1 MKRLFSILLL
11 LPALAFGQANV
22 IRNLQLQG
30 NANGATNSWTNLTD
44 VVLSSGV
51 RLSTVASGGITNLV
65 TSGTVT
71 GSLNLSSGTLSL
83 TGTATSGAGTLSGA
97 YSTSALLTLAVS
109 GTNVVGGLSSAVA
122 TGGQWNASVAAV
134 GLVASNAVASTGG
147 VYSVAAE
154 LQMLFPDDS
163 GLIMQYDG
171 TNSGINLI
179 AVGSGVGVGVG
190 GITLSST
197 APIDLNG
204 SRVSIQS
211 PVNLAGNTISNGAFV
226 GNASGL
232 TNLPIY
238 ATGATV
244 TQTSTGTVL
253 TITGGGGAQSPWTN
267 TVNAAG
273 YSLTNALQVQW
284 AAVTNYQWIR
294 WVGTNPVEA
303 ILVNA
308 SGGVTGRVMRYSGA
322 DYIVAP

>member
-97 YSTSALLTLAVS
+97 YSTSALMTLAVS

-122 TGGQWNASVAAV
+122 TGGQWNASVASV

-147 VYSVAAE
+147 VYQAA
-154 LQMLFPDDS
+154 
-163 GLIMQYDG
+163 
-171 TNSGINLI
+171 TNSALSPPYPPTGSWRFAGRDYTYDDPGPLTWEGAMVDIGAGNSEGNDGGGWLRLY
-179 AVGSGVGVGVG
+179 AGSG
-190 GITLSST
+190 ST
-197 APIDLNG
+197 YGEIDTRGRING
-204 SRVSIQS
+204 
-211 PVNLAGNTISNGAFV
+211 NG
-226 GNASGL
+226 SGL

-253 TITGGGGAQSPWTN
+253 AITGGVAQSPWTN